1 LGEEG
6 GLKPSEW
13 ECSPSK
19 ANSEGHLL
27 WERGVMP
34 LEWGVP
40 KVSATGEEE
49 GVNTDFRNVQDKVT
63 KG

>member
-1 LGEEG
+1 
-6 GLKPSEW
+6 
-13 ECSPSK
+13 
-19 ANSEGHLL
+19 
-27 WERGVMP
+27 MP

-40 KVSATGEEE
+40 KVSATGEE